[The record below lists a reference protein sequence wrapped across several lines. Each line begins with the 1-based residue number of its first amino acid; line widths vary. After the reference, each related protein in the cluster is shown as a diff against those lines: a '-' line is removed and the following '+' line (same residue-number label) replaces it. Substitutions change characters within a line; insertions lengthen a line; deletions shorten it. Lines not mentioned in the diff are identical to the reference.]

1 MSKNKRK
8 KIFPL
13 TLPQNNLHLLP
24 RPHLFLVLL
33 LLVAD
38 MMAVEVATLV
48 VRYICKLLNLS

>member
-24 RPHLFLVLL
+24 HPHLFLVLFPGVDML
-33 LLVAD
+33 A
-38 MMAVEVATLV
+38 MMAVKV
-48 VRYICKLLNLS
+48 VRYMCKLLNLS